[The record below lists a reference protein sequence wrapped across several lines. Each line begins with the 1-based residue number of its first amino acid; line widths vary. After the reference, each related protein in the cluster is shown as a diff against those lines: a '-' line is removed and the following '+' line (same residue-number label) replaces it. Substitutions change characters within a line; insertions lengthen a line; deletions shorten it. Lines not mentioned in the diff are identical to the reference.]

1 MQCPRQHENPP
12 GQKFCGECGTPAA
25 GAASAKPYAD
35 LKDENEGLTRSLA
48 EALERE
54 AEALEQQTATGEIL
68 RLISSSPTDVQP
80 VYDSIV
86 ERAARLCEAEVSL
99 VARLEGE
106 WIHVGAVYGTS
117 VAGTDAV
124 RRTYPMRPGAAGATA
139 RAIRDSAI
147 AHIPDVL
154 TDREFT
160 IRDAALVAGFRAVL
174 AVPMLRVGRAIGAI
188 AIGRAAAGEFSTEQV
203 NLLRTFADQAVI
215 AIENVRLFKALEQK
229 NQALTESLGPADGDQ

>member
-106 WIHVGAVYGTS
+106 WIHDPCRRRLRHERGGNRRRSADIPYAPGRRGRDGAGYPRQR
-117 VAGTDAV
+117 D
-124 RRTYPMRPGAAGATA
+124 RTYP
-139 RAIRDSAI
+139 
-147 AHIPDVL
+147 
-154 TDREFT
+154 
-160 IRDAALVAGFRAVL
+160 
-174 AVPMLRVGRAIGAI
+174 
-188 AIGRAAAGEFSTEQV
+188 
-203 NLLRTFADQAVI
+203 
-215 AIENVRLFKALEQK
+215 
-229 NQALTESLGPADGDQ
+229 